1 MNFKR
6 PEGLS
11 IQRFVAIFS
20 SKANKVRSTGTVLS
34 DGILGYILLK
44 AANLSNFQNDL
55 VKATCHKFTYQDIK
69 TQLIKILSTS
79 TSSSINHI
87 STDDNIQR
95 SNGEYNF
102 SFVQQNHCDHHGR
115 RKDIMKQSNS
125 NHCQSISISCN
136 ASLFL
141 NNRYHNAAKLSS
153 ITVATDLCVKT
164 LDKAVIDTCC
174 LNTVAGN
181 IWFESYISSLSK
193 NDKCSIQLQKSQNKY
208 KCNDGT
214 VRISKRSATIPIY
227 IGTSRFKLSV
237 DIIDYN
243 IPLILGRATL
253 QRANAEIKNGSK
265 TMLFCGSIIPL
276 IMSSSGCMYVQVGR
290 LLDATNM
297 ETKKALARILSP
309 PVFCPLTSNAK
320 HKAQKLHLQ
329 FCHASANHL
338 TELLKCAGT
347 FDESIFRCLQQVTEH
362 CELCLK
368 IKKPLNKNSSFI
380 RTPSIVVDSN
390 VGHES
395 SGESESDDD
404 DEIDDDNSDSD
415 KIDDDVDDESYD
427 DAEWTCVND
436 KRSLPKVGSLIECK
450 FENYDPIVKCRVLS
464 KAGKSSTANWHFLN
478 IIEQG
483 EDQGKCCSFKN
494 AFWRSVDNANGK
506 VNED

>member
-1 MNFKR
+1 
-6 PEGLS
+6 
-11 IQRFVAIFS
+11 
-20 SKANKVRSTGTVLS
+20 
-34 DGILGYILLK
+34 
-44 AANLSNFQNDL
+44 
-55 VKATCHKFTYQDIK
+55 
-69 TQLIKILSTS
+69 
-79 TSSSINHI
+79 
-87 STDDNIQR
+87 
-95 SNGEYNF
+95 
-102 SFVQQNHCDHHGR
+102 
-115 RKDIMKQSNS
+115 MKQSNS
-125 NHCQSISISCN
+125 NHCQKVLTPCN
-136 ASLFL
+136 APLFS
-141 NNRYHNAAKLSS
+141 NNRYHNTANMSS
-153 ITVATDLCVKT
+153 ITVDGDLCVKT

-193 NDKCSIQLQKSQNKY
+193 NDKCLIRLQKSENKY
-208 KCNDGT
+208 KCEDGT
-214 VRISKRSATIPIY
+214 IHRSKRCATIPIY
-227 IGTSRFKLSV
+227 IGISRFKLSV

-368 IKKPLNKNSSFI
+368 IK
-380 RTPSIVVDSN
+380 R
-390 VGHES
+390 H
-395 SGESESDDD
+395 
-404 DEIDDDNSDSD
+404 
-415 KIDDDVDDESYD
+415 
-427 DAEWTCVND
+427 
-436 KRSLPKVGSLIECK
+436 
-450 FENYDPIVKCRVLS
+450 
-464 KAGKSSTANWHFLN
+464 
-478 IIEQG
+478 
-483 EDQGKCCSFKN
+483 
-494 AFWRSVDNANGK
+494 
-506 VNED
+506 